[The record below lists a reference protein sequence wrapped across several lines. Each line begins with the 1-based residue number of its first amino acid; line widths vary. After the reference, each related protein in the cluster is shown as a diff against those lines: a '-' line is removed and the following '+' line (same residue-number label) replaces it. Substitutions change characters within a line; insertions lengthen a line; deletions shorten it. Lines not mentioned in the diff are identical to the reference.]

1 MEGDTMYIYI
11 IQLGSPKAKN
21 ECEAVEINNTP
32 EDVLNWIEGN
42 FHSDAEYFDC
52 ELIWRWVTL
61 YENMFYACIVESEYF
76 DEVVDGFDT
85 ELTLKDI
92 IKENFDIVSDLIC
105 II

>member
-1 MEGDTMYIYI
+1 MYIYI

-21 ECEAVEINNTP
+21 ECEAVEINDIP
-32 EDVLNWIEGN
+32 EDILNWIEGN
-42 FHSDAEYFDC
+42 FYSDAEYFDC
-52 ELIWRWVTL
+52 ELTWRWVTL
-61 YENMFYACIVESEYF
+61 YENMFYACIVESYDF
-76 DEVVDGFDT
+76 DKIVDGFDT